1 MKVSVASLAMMLVV
15 FLLVGCSQGD
25 PPTAGQAQEN
35 EPPTKASPPEP
46 EGRATNPPKERSR
59 ETPPKPT
66 GEEAARGAPASAPT
80 GASFAPPTPAPSEPP
95 PSAAREESPEE
106 VLALQYRLINAGDYD
121 GAYALFAKQSKQLV
135 SPEQYGSYF
144 GANAPYSITD
154 YSFPSVDV
162 QGDAATVE
170 VALTADSASGQ
181 ESYQRAQQLLREDG
195 AWRVVMRPDQASAF
209 VAGGAPSGAEDLAQ
223 YEPEAPPG
231 AEAASRPEATPEAG
245 GTPSP
250 EATSAE
256 SPDFATNEEEPTTE
270 STTDPAPRYETTSP
284 VSSTV
289 PSEAPPQYET
299 TAAPPSGGSG
309 ANCVGFDYQEDA
321 QEAYDADPSDAAG
334 VDGPSR
340 DASAGV
346 AGVACEELPSK
357 GVEVLG
363 GTTGPEKY

>member
-1 MKVSVASLAMMLVV
+1 M
-15 FLLVGCSQGD
+15 
-25 PPTAGQAQEN
+25 
-35 EPPTKASPPEP
+35 
-46 EGRATNPPKERSR
+46 
-59 ETPPKPT
+59 
-66 GEEAARGAPASAPT
+66 
-80 GASFAPPTPAPSEPP
+80 
-95 PSAAREESPEE
+95 
-106 VLALQYRLINAGDYD
+106 
-121 GAYALFAKQSKQLV
+121 
-135 SPEQYGSYF
+135 
-144 GANAPYSITD
+144 
-154 YSFPSVDV
+154 DV

-170 VALTADSASGQ
+170 VALTADSASGR

-195 AWRVVMRPDQASAF
+195 AWRAVMRPDQASAF

-256 SPDFATNEEEPTTE
+256 SPDSVTNEEEPTTE

-309 ANCVGFDYQEDA
+309 ANCDDFDYQEDA
-321 QEAYDADPSDAAG
+321 QEVYDADPSDPDG
-334 VDGPSR
+334 LDGPPG
-340 DASAGV
+340 DASTGV
-346 AGVACEELPSK
+346 PGVACEELPSK
-357 GVEVLG
+357 GGEVLG
-363 GTTGPEKY
+363 GTTGPEQY